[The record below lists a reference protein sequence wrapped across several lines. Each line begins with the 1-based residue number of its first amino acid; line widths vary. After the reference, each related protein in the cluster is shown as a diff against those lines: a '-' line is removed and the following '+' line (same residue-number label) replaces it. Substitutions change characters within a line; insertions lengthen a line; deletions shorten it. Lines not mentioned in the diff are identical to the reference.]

1 MKQNRF
7 LKTVL
12 SYGLIAVLIAA
23 MVLSTAS
30 CGKNEDSG
38 SSGPVA
44 TASVTQVGTGSISFD
59 FSVVDRNGKQ
69 TDFRV
74 STEEKTVGTALQKL
88 GLIDGEQQQYG
99 LYVKTV
105 NGITADYDKDGC
117 YWAFYA
123 NGKYASTGVDQTE
136 IDPDVKYMLKI
147 EKS

>member
-7 LKTVL
+7 LKMVL

-23 MVLSTAS
+23 MVLLTAS
-30 CGKNEDSG
+30 CGKKEDSG
-38 SSGPVA
+38 SSGTVA
-44 TASVTQVGTGSISFD
+44 TDSVTPVGTGSISFD
-59 FSVVDRNGKQ
+59 FSVVDKDGKQ

-74 STEEKTVGTALQKL
+74 STEEKTVGAALQKL
-88 GLIDGEQQQYG
+88 GLIDGDQDQYG

-117 YWAFYA
+117 YWAFYE
-123 NGKYASTGVDQTE
+123 NGKYASSGVDQTG
-136 IDPDVKYMLKI
+136 IDPDVKYMMKI